1 LDQLLFFL
9 HLSAVVTCLGVLIYG
24 GLSDLYRFQI
34 PNWISIVIAVVFV
47 PTAVIGGWTVSA
59 LALHLGLGIFMLAL
73 GLVLFSFRIFGG
85 GDAKLLAATA
95 IWMGWELL
103 PFYLLMVA
111 LAGGVLSLFLIV
123 FRRFGLPAPWAR
135 FDWVRKIHSDESGV
149 PYGLA
154 IAAVAIAMGPGLPVV
169 SSMGG

>member
-1 LDQLLFFL
+1 MDQFLSFL
-9 HLSAVVTCLGVLIYG
+9 HLSAVVTCLGSLIYG

-34 PNWISIVIAVVFV
+34 PNWVSVSIAVAFV
-47 PTAVIGGWTVSA
+47 PAAIIEGWTVTA
-59 LALHLGLGIFMLAL
+59 LTLHLGLGIAMLAL
-73 GLVLFSFRIFGG
+73 GLVLFSLRVFGG

-95 IWMGWELL
+95 IWIGWAAL

-123 FRRFGLPAPWAR
+123 FRRCGLPAPWAR
-135 FDWVRKIHSDESGV
+135 IAWVQSLHSEERGV

-154 IAAVAIAMGPGLPVV
+154 IAAVAIAMAPGLPVM
-169 SSMGG
+169 SFMGS